1 MGCGRKR
8 GVPLELQRGSQ
19 GLARVA
25 SEKSGLFLSCVGIV
39 RIPLESLPAN
49 SAVSRVQSGTQ
60 CSSPAA
66 TGILGFL
73 SRFNTSVRPC
83 LLLRH
88 GTLLS
93 SRVVKEVSGFRS
105 SSGGEFG
112 LSQDDRQGGQASHPV
127 VRGYLVFHWNQCKG
141 IRTYLELRGNSESFF
156 LAAGSAG
163 FHSRFNW

>member
-25 SEKSGLFLSCVGIV
+25 SEKSGLFLSCEGLV
-39 RIPLESLPAN
+39 RIPLESLPPN

-60 CSSPAA
+60 CSSLAA

-73 SRFNTSVRPC
+73 SRFNKAVRPC
-83 LLLRH
+83 LVLRH
-88 GTLLS
+88 GTLRS
-93 SRVVKEVSGFRS
+93 SRVVKGMSGLWS
-105 SSGGEFG
+105 SSDGEFV
-112 LSQDDRQGGQASHPV
+112 LFQEDRQGQQASHPV
-127 VRGYLVFHWNQCKG
+127 VRVYSVFCRSRCRG

-156 LAAGSAG
+156 LAAGSVG
-163 FHSRFNW
+163 FHWRFKQ